1 MTVVASILLVARYL
15 VAAVFFLACIIALVY
30 WSVRRGKLNAFGP
43 IARGTRSIADPILRP
58 LERRV
63 IRWGGN
69 PQDAP
74 LWMIGIILVVG
85 LVCLSLLKW
94 LGGTIL
100 YASALADRGPR
111 AWISFA
117 LDLAYSILVVALLV
131 RVIGSWV
138 GIGRYNRWMRI
149 TYILTDWVVEP
160 IRRMLPGFGI
170 IDFSP
175 LVAWLALYILRN
187 FVFRGLFHV

>member
-1 MTVVASILLVARYL
+1 MSVFSTILVVARYT
-15 VAAVFFLACIIALVY
+15 VAAAFLLATLVALVY
-30 WSVRRGKLNAFGP
+30 WAVRRGKLNAFGP
-43 IARGTRSIADPILRP
+43 IPRATRRMADPLIRP

-74 LWMIGIILVVG
+74 LWLVGIVLVVG
-85 LVCLSLLKW
+85 LIFLSLLKW
-94 LGGTIL
+94 LAGLIFYISGL
-100 YASALADRGPR
+100 SDAGPR
-111 AWISFA
+111 GWISFVF
-117 LDLAYSILVVALLV
+117 DLAYFVLAAALLI

-138 GIGRYNRWMRI
+138 GIGRYNRWMRFA
-149 TYILTDWVVEP
+149 YILTDWLVEP

-175 LVAWLALYILRN
+175 LVAWLALYLMRN
-187 FVFRGLFHV
+187 LVLRGLFHI

>member
-1 MTVVASILLVARYL
+1 MTVLASILAVARYA
-15 VAAVFFLACIIALVY
+15 VAAVFFLTCIIALVY
-30 WSVRRGKLNAFGP
+30 WAVRRTKINAFGP
-43 IARGTRSIADPILRP
+43 VARATRSLADPFLRP

-74 LWMIGIILVVG
+74 LWLIGIVLVVG
-85 LVCLSLLKW
+85 LVFLSLLKW
-94 LGGTIL
+94 LAGTIVYVSGL
-100 YASALADRGPR
+100 THGGPR

-117 LDLAYSILVVALLV
+117 LDLAYFIIIAALFL

-149 TYILTDWVVEP
+149 AYRMTDWLVEP
-160 IRRMLPGFGI
+160 IRRRLPGFGI

-175 LVAWLALYILRN
+175 IVAWLVLYILRN
-187 FVFRGLFHV
+187 FVLRGLFHV

>member
-1 MTVVASILLVARYL
+1 MTVFASLLAGTRYAVAIL
-15 VAAVFFLACIIALVY
+15 FFLSCVVALVY
-30 WSVRRGKLNAFGP
+30 WAVRRGKLQPFGP
-43 IARGTRSIADPILRP
+43 VARAVRRLADPVMIP

-69 PQDAP
+69 PQDAS
-74 LWMIGIILVVG
+74 LWMIGIVLVIG
-85 LVCLSLLKW
+85 LVLLSFLKW
-94 LGGTIL
+94 LFGIIL
-100 YASALADRGPR
+100 YMQTLSGAGPR
-111 AWISFA
+111 AWISFG
-117 LDLAYSILVVALLV
+117 LDLAYFVLIGALFL

-149 TYILTDWVVEP
+149 AYTLTDWVVEP
-160 IRRMLPGFGI
+160 IRRRLPGFGM

-187 FVFRGLFHV
+187 FVLRGLFHV